1 VLARSNLASAAGVTN
16 GQRDNIVELLGPAAE
31 EYARILPDREAGES
45 KEELHRARF
54 AACEGFI
61 ADGTFDDWFSEEHI
75 MGLLALRGNMD
86 GGPPS
91 LHTHTHTAAPTMI
104 TAAPT
109 MIPLTMCVV

>member
-1 VLARSNLASAAGVTN
+1 MH

-45 KEELHRARF
+45 QGELRLARL
-54 AACEGFI
+54 AACKGFI
-61 ADGTFDDWFSEEHI
+61 ADGTFEDWLSEEHI
-75 MGLLALRGNMD
+75 AGLLSLRGHMD

-91 LHTHTHTAAPTMI
+91 LHTHIAHTHTAAPTMI